1 MPRTNRVPIPVIAQR
16 IIDRKERARK
26 YAWGKYFGECN
37 DHHHTLMNMLQ
48 TARSLNL
55 LVAQNHS
62 SPGEGVENV
71 PQHLATEIEEMVNEL
86 KKQLEC
92 PICLDEIAT
101 GQLAI
106 TGCGHKYCKTCL
118 DHLKTQVSPQCA
130 MCRRA
135 IK

>member
-55 LVAQNHS
+55 LVAR
-62 SPGEGVENV
+62 PGEGVENI
-71 PQHLATEIEEMVNEL
+71 PQHLATGIEGMVNEL
-86 KKQLEC
+86 NNL
-92 PICLDEIAT
+92 L
-101 GQLAI
+101 L
-106 TGCGHKYCKTCL
+106 L
-118 DHLKTQVSPQCA
+118 
-130 MCRRA
+130 
-135 IK
+135 

>member
-37 DHHHTLMNMLQ
+37 DHHHTLMNM
-48 TARSLNL
+48 ARSLNL
-55 LVAQNHS
+55 LVAR
-62 SPGEGVENV
+62 PGEGVENV
-71 PQHLATEIEEMVNEL
+71 PQHLATEIEGMVNEL

-118 DHLKTQVSPQCA
+118 DHLKTQVSPKCA